1 MKYTTLLMDADDT
14 IFDFPKC
21 EKEALRKSLEYYGL
35 EFSDEI
41 NRNFSSINSAL
52 WKQFE
57 KNRITRSK
65 LRVRRFRELIEKCF
79 EGFSDADMLADRY
92 VEELSHQ
99 GILLPGSEEA
109 LKLLSEYF
117 EIDIITNGLK
127 TVQRGRFSK
136 THITKYINKIYIS
149 DEIGMNKPQ
158 KVFFDY
164 VLGDLKEKNS
174 SKILVVGDSLTSD
187 MQGGRNAGLDT
198 CLFDPEDKV
207 KMPDILCDYKIKRLE
222 EIMELACEENK

>member
-57 KNRITRSK
+57 KNRITRSE

-79 EGFSDADMLADRY
+79 EGFSDCTDNMSTWVWRKLAPDAETYVRESISFARKMLD
-92 VEELSHQ
+92 
-99 GILLPGSEEA
+99 
-109 LKLLSEYF
+109 
-117 EIDIITNGLK
+117 
-127 TVQRGRFSK
+127 
-136 THITKYINKIYIS
+136 KY
-149 DEIGMNKPQ
+149 Q
-158 KVFFDY
+158 
-164 VLGDLKEKNS
+164 L
-174 SKILVVGDSLTSD
+174 
-187 MQGGRNAGLDT
+187 
-198 CLFDPEDKV
+198 
-207 KMPDILCDYKIKRLE
+207 
-222 EIMELACEENK
+222 